1 MSSTSQEFDFS
12 ISGHDALV
20 IITHYLMRSRRC
32 YYTLT
37 LMRHGESTWI
47 ENRFSGWTDHP
58 LSKKGV
64 YEAKEAARAINEKHM
79 RFDIVYVSLLKRAL

>member
-1 MSSTSQEFDFS
+1 
-12 ISGHDALV
+12 
-20 IITHYLMRSRRC
+20 
-32 YYTLT
+32 
-37 LMRHGESTWI
+37 MRHGESTWI

-64 YEAKEAARAINEKHM
+64 YEAKEAARAINERHM